1 MRHIVALAVAVL
13 TPALLPAQPVRTS
26 YGNDFLSTGG
36 GARALAMGGA
46 FTAVADDATGGF
58 WNPAGLRRTQ
68 RLTAAFMHSERFNGA
83 VQYDY
88 AAAAWRPETSDM
100 VFGLSFF
107 RQGVDGIRNT
117 LNAWD
122 RDRDRPVNNPG
133 DAITEYTA
141 ADMALMASVAAPLN
155 EHLTWGANLK
165 LIHRKTGPFAQAWGY
180 SIDLGTLYRH
190 GSWRFGLTAV
200 DLTTLLTFWSVD
212 ASELEPLRDF
222 FSDAELNE
230 AFPTGQTEVSLPY
243 IRTGAAWVRDAGDIT
258 FTLAADVDL
267 MFDGRD
273 RFVLNAG
280 PASIHPRIGI
290 ETAYLNTLFF
300 RAGLADISTTFD
312 DRVTLSPALGT
323 GFRVGSVLIDYGFGS
338 FVGNSSV
345 LGNTHRLSASIQF

>member
-1 MRHIVALAVAVL
+1 MRPLIATAVALFLPAIL
-13 TPALLPAQPVRTS
+13 TAQPVRTS

-46 FTAVADDATGGF
+46 FTGVADDATGGF
-58 WNPAGLRRTQ
+58 WNPAGLVRTE
-68 RLTAAFMHSERFNGA
+68 RLTAAFMHSERFNGT

-88 AAAAWRPETSDM
+88 AAAAWRPESSDM

-133 DAITEYTA
+133 DAITEFSA
-141 ADMALMASVAAPLN
+141 ADMALMASLAAPFSDRLD
-155 EHLTWGANLK
+155 WGANLK

-180 SIDLGTLYRH
+180 SIDLGMMYRH
-190 GSWRFGLTAV
+190 GALRLGVTAV
-200 DLTTLLTFWSVD
+200 DVTTLLTFWSVD
-212 ASELEPLRDF
+212 EEELAPLRDF

-230 AFPTGQTEVSLPY
+230 AFPTGQSEVSLPY
-243 IRTGAAWVRDAGDIT
+243 LRTGAAWGRSFGDIDLT
-258 FTLAADVDL
+258 ASADVDL

-280 PASIHPRIGI
+280 PVSVHPRMGI
-290 ETAYLNTLFF
+290 ETGYQNTLFF

-312 DRVTLSPALGT
+312 ERVTMSPAVGT
-323 GFRVGSVLIDYGFGS
+323 GFRVGTVFVDYGFGS

-345 LGNTHRLSASIQF
+345 LGNTHRISVSIQF

>member
-1 MRHIVALAVAVL
+1 MRYSVALAAAVL
-13 TPALLPAQPVRTS
+13 IPALLAAQPVRTS
-26 YGNDFLSTGG
+26 YGNDFMSTGG

-58 WNPAGLRRTQ
+58 WNPAGLLRTQ
-68 RLTAAFMHSERFNGA
+68 RLAAAFMHSERFNGA

-88 AAAAWRPETSDM
+88 AAAVWRPETSEM

-107 RQGVDGIRNT
+107 RQGVDGIKNT

-133 DAITEYTA
+133 DAITEFTA
-141 ADMALMASVAAPLN
+141 ADMALMASIAAPLT
-155 EHLTWGANLK
+155 HRATWGANLK
-165 LIHRKTGPFAQAWGY
+165 LIHRRTGPFAQAWGY
-180 SIDLGTLYRH
+180 SLDLGTHYRN
-190 GSWRFGLTAV
+190 GPWRLGLTAV
-200 DLTTLLTFWSVD
+200 DITTLLTFWSVD

-222 FSDAELNE
+222 FSDDELNE

-243 IRTGAAWVRDAGDIT
+243 LRTGVAWVRDVGDLS
-258 FTLAADVDL
+258 FTAAADADL

-273 RFVLNAG
+273 RFVLNLG
-280 PASIHPRIGI
+280 PASIHPRVGI

-300 RAGLADISTTFD
+300 RVGLADISTTFD
-312 DRVTLSPALGT
+312 ERVTVSPALGT
-323 GFRVGSVLIDYGFGS
+323 GFRVGSVTIDYGFGS

-345 LGNTHRLSASIQF
+345 LGNTHRISASIQF